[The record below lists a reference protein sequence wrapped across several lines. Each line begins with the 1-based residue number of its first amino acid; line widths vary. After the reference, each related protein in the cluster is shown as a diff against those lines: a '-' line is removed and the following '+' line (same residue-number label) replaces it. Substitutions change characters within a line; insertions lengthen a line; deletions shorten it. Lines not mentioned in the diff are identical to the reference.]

1 LKNKEKPHSKTLLLI
16 SLTFV
21 CLISIS
27 SVVLAA
33 STQLTDSKL
42 TTETGITS
50 SGSVE
55 GVANGSVDILATE
68 VSVDNPTGS
77 VAAIYGDKIVWTDNR
92 NGMNDLYMYD
102 LSANKETQISN
113 QSCFLR

>member
-27 SVVLAA
+27 SVALAA

-42 TTETGITS
+42 
-50 SGSVE
+50 
-55 GVANGSVDILATE
+55 ILDLSA
-68 VSVDNPTGS
+68 DGL
-77 VAAIYGDKIVWTDNR
+77 AIYGDKIVWTNYR
-92 NGMNDLYMYD
+92 NGIPYLTMFNLNSELQFDAPSEDDFIFHFPDKLPIVAAF
-102 LSANKETQISN
+102 SISP
-113 QSCFLR
+113 SLEKHL